1 MATPHAAPD
10 ITQKMRKVGYGLLIA
25 AIAVDLAAP
34 GFAKARQLGR
44 RKWAEA
50 MDDTLPRANFLLD
63 AAIGLL
69 GASDHSSD

>member
-1 MATPHAAPD
+1 
-10 ITQKMRKVGYGLLIA
+10 MRRIGYGLLIA

-34 GFAKARQLGR
+34 GIAKARLLAR

-63 AAIGLL
+63 AAIGFL
-69 GASDHSSD
+69 GASDHSSG